1 MSATPSS
8 SVSASAETATDAPRR
23 AKDLRYTDI
32 NYDQAAI
39 PQLPQPPEDEE
50 IIIKPERVP
59 SPQPTDP
66 QQQAAPGGKQPN
78 YPISPIPSALSWVLG
93 FMALLLFLIAVGMF
107 MANFWDSIP
116 MMVRVAS
123 LCAVPLLLWFIYVIG
138 FNKGYRAPELAALLA
153 AISWLDAVLIYQFCI
168 QAMPL
173 WVAASVL
180 TLGLMAI
187 PSIKPWKM
195 AVYSLAAAGAL
206 QFGLMGWGLAH
217 ASTYGEWSLIWASA
231 LSMMMLWSHIGV
243 WCSYTK
249 RSGYAEYSKLAPL
262 AQALFMLMLISM
274 LVYPRQL
281 LPSEID
287 STSTI
292 GDWFGIIAIWALAI
306 FPVFPLQKHFACLN
320 NRPTISN
327 SFLLY
332 LGISIITVP
341 LGLAL
346 AWYAPNLMILP
357 LSLVYLF
364 SMIYYGAE
372 YKVPRMVL
380 MGSIGVFLS
389 LVSIPYHAGTGLLG
403 SAIIMLVL
411 SVMFLFAMMWLN
423 TYRKLLIARKR
434 QEAAE
439 LHAATQQA
447 LPQPHFKE
455 KERMEIMLPRRDS

>member
-1 MSATPSS
+1 MPHTPQATGDAHVTPAAAASGCAADVLSS
-8 SVSASAETATDAPRR
+8 PETP
-23 AKDLRYTDI
+23 
-32 NYDQAAI
+32 
-39 PQLPQPPEDEE
+39 PQLPPPNDEGE
-50 IIIKPERVP
+50 IIVSPERVP
-59 SPQPTDP
+59 SPQQPP
-66 QQQAAPGGKQPN
+66 LPPSYHQQAV
-78 YPISPIPSALSWVLG
+78 ISPIPPALSWVLG
-93 FMALLLFLIAVGMF
+93 FMSLLLFLIAVGMF
-107 MANFWDSIP
+107 MANFWDAIP

-123 LCAVPLLLWFIYVIG
+123 LCAVPLLLWFVYVIG

-187 PSIKPWKM
+187 PALKPWKM
-195 AVYSLAAAGAL
+195 AFYSLALAAAL

-217 ASTYGEWSLIWASA
+217 SHTYGEWSLIWASA

-249 RSGYAEYSKLAPL
+249 RPGYAEYSKLAPL
-262 AQALFMLMLISM
+262 AQVLFMLMLISM
-274 LVYPRQL
+274 LVYPRHL

-287 STSTI
+287 ASGSV
-292 GDWFGIIAIWALAI
+292 GDWFGVIAIWAVAI
-306 FPVFPLQKHFACLN
+306 FPVFPLQKHFAQLN

-332 LGISIITVP
+332 WGISIITVP

-346 AWYAPNLMILP
+346 AWYAPNLLLLP

-380 MGSIGVFLS
+380 MGSIGIFMT
-389 LVSIPYHAGTGLLG
+389 LVSIPYHAGTGLVG
-403 SAIIMLVL
+403 SAVIMLAL
-411 SVMFLFAMMWLN
+411 SIVFLFAMMWLN
-423 TYRKLLIARKR
+423 TYRKLLITRKR
-434 QEAAE
+434 QQAAE
-439 LHAATQQA
+439 LRTASAQA
-447 LPQPHFKE
+447 LPVPAQSSRG
-455 KERMEIMLPRRDS
+455 RMQIMLPNQDN

>member
-1 MSATPSS
+1 MPDTPSS
-8 SVSASAETATDAPRR
+8 SASTGSVTGADIPRR

-32 NYDQAAI
+32 NYDQADI
-39 PQLPQPPEDEE
+39 PQLPPPPEEEE
-50 IIIKPERVP
+50 IIIKPERT
-59 SPQPTDP
+59 SAPQPTE
-66 QQQAAPGGKQPN
+66 QQRQNSPDGQQPN
-78 YPISPIPSALSWVLG
+78 NPDSPIPSVLIWVLG

-107 MANFWDSIP
+107 MAGFWDSIP
-116 MMVRVAS
+116 MMVRVIS
-123 LCAVPLLLWFIYVIG
+123 LCAVPLLLWFIYVVG

-168 QAMPL
+168 QAMPF

-187 PSIKPWKM
+187 PAIKPWKM
-195 AVYSLAAAGAL
+195 AVYSLAVAGAL

-217 ASTYGEWSLIWASA
+217 ATTYGEWTLIWASA
-231 LSMMMLWSHIGV
+231 LSMMILWSHIGV

-262 AQALFMLMLISM
+262 AQSLFMLMLISM

-281 LPSEID
+281 LPSEINSS
-287 STSTI
+287 STV
-292 GDWFGIIAIWALAI
+292 GDWFGTIIIWALAI
-306 FPVFPLQKHFACLN
+306 FPVFPLQKHFARLN

-332 LGISIITVP
+332 WGISIITVP

-403 SAIIMLVL
+403 SAVIMFAL

-434 QEAAE
+434 QQSAE
-439 LHAATQQA
+439 LQAATQQA
-447 LPQPHFKE
+447 LPQPYFRE
-455 KERMEIMLPRRDS
+455 KGRMEIMLPRRDN